1 MKRNLTEDISY
12 QCTKLLFK
20 SRIEELAASAL
31 QEGVTD
37 GVLLLEEFNDEDAAQ
52 LEAAAKKMQ
61 GMIANLEKKLGP
73 AGDGWKPVID
83 SLKTAAGDLDTKSI
97 AQMALSGEKKKL
109 AKASTEYTKKIQSI
123 ASEVAAILDATEQM
137 RKNLKNFEG
146 DVGDKKDST
155 VIALSDE
162 IEKFPDVG
170 KLDKGVSSVYQVP
183 KWFTS
188 AWSEGSKAAEK
199 ETKGGF
205 FKKAMSFIGG
215 LFKGAKSG
223 RIVDA
228 KVLADAIKNTPFQ
241 TLMDLDL
248 QGEVAE
254 LKTSSE
260 AAATETA
267 ELSAAGVASTE
278 DGAGAGKE
286 GESVSPEEA
295 EAVEKELGAPPAPA
309 EEAEEEQA
317 AAQEELESA
326 AKDAAAEA
334 VPPGVAASNAI
345 DGWNDGLSK
354 TSQAA
359 LQSADR
365 LGSLKSD
372 INSSLEGA
380 AEALSKE
387 VQGAIAKW
395 RTDNEET
402 LMKSKRF
409 AKKNFDSLENIIPQL
424 VSAMLKKTSESKVK
438 LTRGMVYKTVAKY
451 LDKKYKAD
459 GVLFESARWETLAG
473 MEKK

>member
-1 MKRNLTEDISY
+1 MTNRRTHTLTDR
-12 QCTKLLFK
+12 LF
-20 SRIEELAASAL
+20 
-31 QEGVTD
+31 V
-37 GVLLLEEFNDEDAAQ
+37 
-52 LEAAAKKMQ
+52 
-61 GMIANLEKKLGP
+61 P
-73 AGDGWKPVID
+73 AR
-83 SLKTAAGDLDTKSI
+83 TH
-97 AQMALSGEKKKL
+97 
-109 AKASTEYTKKIQSI
+109 
-123 ASEVAAILDATEQM
+123 
-137 RKNLKNFEG
+137 
-146 DVGDKKDST
+146 
-155 VIALSDE
+155 
-162 IEKFPDVG
+162 
-170 KLDKGVSSVYQVP
+170 KG
-183 KWFTS
+183 
-188 AWSEGSKAAEK
+188 
-199 ETKGGF
+199 
-205 FKKAMSFIGG
+205 
-215 LFKGAKSG
+215 
-223 RIVDA
+223 
-228 KVLADAIKNTPFQ
+228 N
-241 TLMDLDL
+241 
-248 QGEVAE
+248 
-254 LKTSSE
+254 
-260 AAATETA
+260 
-267 ELSAAGVASTE
+267 
-278 DGAGAGKE
+278 AGKE

>member
-31 QEGVTD
+31 QEGITD

-83 SLKTAAGDLDTKSI
+83 SLKGAVGDLDTKSI

-137 RKNLKNFEG
+137 RNNLKNFEG
-146 DVGDKKDST
+146 DVGDKGEST
-155 VIALSDE
+155 VVALSDE

-170 KLDKGVSSVYQVP
+170 KLDKGISSVYQVP

-241 TLMDLDL
+241 ALMDLDL

-267 ELSAAGVASTE
+267 ELSAAGAAATE
-278 DGAGAGKE
+278 GGEGGEEGA
-286 GESVSPEEA
+286 VSPEEA
-295 EAVEKELGAPPAPA
+295 EAVEKELGAPPASGDEA
-309 EEAEEEQA
+309 EKEQVAAEEELKA
-317 AAQEELESA
+317 AAEEVA
-326 AKDAAAEA
+326 GEA
-334 VPPGVAASNAI
+334 VPPAVAAATAI
-345 DGWNDGLSK
+345 DGWNDSLSD
-354 TSQAA
+354 TSQKA

-365 LGSLKSD
+365 LGSLKAD

-380 AEALSKE
+380 ADALAKE

-395 RTDNEET
+395 RADNEET

-409 AKKNFDSLENIIPQL
+409 AKKNFDSLENIIPNL
-424 VSAMLKKTSESKVK
+424 VGAMLKKTSESRVK
-438 LTRGMVYKTVAKY
+438 LTRGMVYKTVHKY
-451 LDKKYKAD
+451 LDREFKAN
-459 GVLFESARWETLAG
+459 GVLYESARWETLAG
-473 MEKK
+473 MRRK

>member
-1 MKRNLTEDISY
+1 MKRNLTEDLSY

-20 SRIEELAASAL
+20 SRLEELAASAL
-31 QEGVTD
+31 QEGITD
-37 GVLLLEEFNDEDAAQ
+37 GVLLLEEFNDEDASQ

-61 GMIANLEKKLGP
+61 DMIGNLEKKFGD
-73 AGDGWKPVID
+73 AGEGWKPVVD
-83 SLKTAAGDLDTKSI
+83 ALKSAAGDLDTKSI

-123 ASEVAAILDATEQM
+123 ASEVAAVLDATEQM
-137 RKNLKNFEG
+137 KKNLKNFES
-146 DVGDKKDST
+146 DVGDKGEST
-155 VIALSDE
+155 VAALSDE
-162 IEKFPDVG
+162 VEKFPDVA
-170 KLDKGVSSVYQVP
+170 KLDKGIDSVYKVP
-183 KWFTS
+183 KWFQS
-188 AWSEGSKAAEK
+188 AWSEGSKAAES

-241 TLMDLDL
+241 ALMDLDV

-267 ELSAAGVASTE
+267 ELSAAGAAATD
-278 DGAGAGKE
+278 DGGGGEEGAA
-286 GESVSPEEA
+286 SPEEA

-317 AAQEELESA
+317 AAEEELQSA
-326 AKDAAAEA
+326 AEEAAGESVPPAVAAAT
-334 VPPGVAASNAI
+334 AI
-345 DGWNDGLSK
+345 DTWSSSLSD
-354 TSQAA
+354 TSQKA
-359 LQSADR
+359 LQSKDR
-365 LGSLKSD
+365 IGSLKAD
-372 INSSLEGA
+372 INTSLEGA
-380 AEALSKE
+380 AEALAKE

-395 RTDNEET
+395 RSDNEET

-409 AKKNFDSLENIIPQL
+409 AKKNFDSLETLIPQL
-424 VSAMLKKTSESKVK
+424 VGAMLKKTSESNLR
-438 LTRGMVYKTVAKY
+438 LTKGMVRRSVSNF
-451 LDKKYKAD
+451 LDNRFKSE
-459 GVLFESARWETLAG
+459 GVLFEAKRWETLAG
-473 MEKK
+473 MRRK

>member
-1 MKRNLTEDISY
+1 MKRNLTEDLSY

-20 SRIEELAASAL
+20 SRLEELSASAL
-31 QEGVTD
+31 QEGITD

-61 GMIANLEKKLGP
+61 EMIGNLEKKLGD
-73 AGDGWKPVID
+73 AGDGWKAVID
-83 SLKTAAGDLDTKSI
+83 ALKGAAGDLDTKSI
-97 AQMALSGEKKKL
+97 AQMAISGETKKL

-137 RKNLKNFEG
+137 KKNLKNFES
-146 DVGDKKDST
+146 DVKKADKMA
-155 VIALSDE
+155 IIIGELSDVVE
-162 IEKFPDVG
+162 GFPDVS
-170 KLDKGVSSVYQVP
+170 KLDKGIDSVYKVP

-223 RIVDA
+223 RIVDS
-228 KVLADAIKNTPFQ
+228 KILADAIKTTSFAG
-241 TLMDLDL
+241 LMELDL

-267 ELSAAGVASTE
+267 ELSAAGAAAGG
-278 DGAGAGKE
+278 DGGGEEGAA
-286 GESVSPEEA
+286 SPEEA

-326 AKDAAAEA
+326 AQDAAAEA
-334 VPPGVAASNAI
+334 VPPAVAAANAI

-380 AEALSKE
+380 AEALAKE

-395 RTDNEET
+395 RSDNEET

-409 AKKNFDSLENIIPQL
+409 AKKNFDSLETLIPQL
-424 VSAMLKKTSESKVK
+424 VGAMLKKTSESNIR
-438 LTRGMVYKTVAKY
+438 LTKGMVRKSVNNFLDNRFKT
-451 LDKKYKAD
+451 D
-459 GVLFESARWETLAG
+459 GVLFESRRWETLAG
-473 MEKK
+473 MGRK